1 MSQMLERL
9 QKDYVMHE
17 THAFLFIFR
26 IIFLKVLTSS
36 MCIYPILAEWGLPR
50 KIY

>member
-9 QKDYVMHE
+9 HNYYVMHE
-17 THAFLFIFR
+17 THALLFIFI

-36 MCIYPILAEWGLPR
+36 MCIFPILAEWGLPR